1 MRKYG
6 VVVLEMRLDTD
17 AITMVLDTPLPT
29 MPLFMQLANSRI
41 AVQMNRRQK
50 MDGKFW
56 RERYKSTVLE
66 PGEPEEA
73 AIAQMYEG
81 LGGASARL
89 HGAFDGEA
97 RTARFYAFGRL
108 VHVEQKN
115 GRWYVRWEDV
125 AESAESGKSSQKRS
139 KRKGGRKKGGKR
151 GKGKSSA
158 GRHLVR
164 AWELAIVQ
172 SVLRWKKVYGSPE
185 FVRRILNTYLREGR
199 RRAGPERPEVASGEA
214 LPARCADCP
223 VAALAGGPG
232 PSS

>member
-1 MRKYG
+1 
-6 VVVLEMRLDTD
+6 
-17 AITMVLDTPLPT
+17 
-29 MPLFMQLANSRI
+29 MPLFMQLINSRI

-108 VHVEQKN
+108 VHVEQKG
-115 GRWYVRWEDV
+115 GRWYVRWEDLV
-125 AESAESGKSSQKRS
+125 ESPAESAESCNSSQKRG
-139 KRKGGRKKGGKR
+139 KKKGGKKR
-151 GKGKSSA
+151 GGKRKTGRRAKSKGKSKRST
-158 GRHLVR
+158 GRHTVR

-172 SVLRWKKVYGSPE
+172 TVLRWKKVYGSPE
-185 FVRRILNTYLREGR
+185 FVRRILNTYLRRGR
-199 RRAGPERPEVASGEA
+199 RRAGPGRRELDPAGSLPE
-214 LPARCADCP
+214 RCADCP
-223 VAALAGGPG
+223 VAVHG
-232 PSS
+232 

>member
-1 MRKYG
+1 
-6 VVVLEMRLDTD
+6 
-17 AITMVLDTPLPT
+17 
-29 MPLFMQLANSRI
+29 MQLINSRI

-89 HGAFDGEA
+89 HGAFDCEA

-108 VHVEQKN
+108 VHVEQKG
-115 GRWYVRWEDV
+115 GRWYVRWEDLV
-125 AESAESGKSSQKRS
+125 ESAESGKSSQQRGK
-139 KRKGGRKKGGKR
+139 KKGGRKKGGRKKGGKKKGGKR
-151 GKGKSSA
+151 GKGKSKRSA
-158 GRHLVR
+158 GRYTVM

-172 SVLRWKKVYGSPE
+172 TVLRWKKVYGSPE
-185 FVRRILNTYLREGR
+185 FVRRILNTYLRRGR
-199 RRAGPERPEVASGEA
+199 RRAGPANRGAQPVGA
-214 LPARCADCP
+214 LPERCADCP
-223 VAALAGGPG
+223 VAAPA
-232 PSS
+232 

>member
-1 MRKYG
+1 
-6 VVVLEMRLDTD
+6 
-17 AITMVLDTPLPT
+17 
-29 MPLFMQLANSRI
+29 
-41 AVQMNRRQK
+41 

-73 AIAQMYEG
+73 AIALMYEG

-89 HGAFDGEA
+89 HGAFDCEA

-125 AESAESGKSSQKRS
+125 AESAESGKSSQKRG

-151 GKGKSSA
+151 GKGKGKSKRSA
-158 GRHLVR
+158 GQHMVR
-164 AWELAIVQ
+164 AWELPIVQ
-172 SVLRWKKVYGSPE
+172 NVLRWKKVYGSPE
-185 FVRRILNTYLREGR
+185 FVRRILNTYLRGR
-199 RRAGPERPEVASGEA
+199 RRRDGPANRGAEPGA
-214 LPARCADCP
+214 LPPVRCADCP
-223 VAALAGGPG
+223 VAALAGGPAAS
-232 PSS
+232 P

>member
-1 MRKYG
+1 
-6 VVVLEMRLDTD
+6 VLETPRL
-17 AITMVLDTPLPT
+17 T
-29 MPLFMQLANSRI
+29 MPLFMQLINSRI

-89 HGAFDGEA
+89 HGAFDAEA

-108 VHVEQKN
+108 VHVEQKG
-115 GRWYVRWEDV
+115 GRWYVRWEDPV
-125 AESAESGKSSQKRS
+125 ESAESGKSSQKRS
-139 KRKGGRKKGGKR
+139 RKKGGRKKGGKR
-151 GKGKSSA
+151 GKGKGKSRRSA
-158 GRHLVR
+158 GRQMVR
-164 AWELAIVQ
+164 AWELPIVQ

-185 FVRRILNTYLREGR
+185 FVRRILSTYLRRGR
-199 RRAGPERPEVASGEA
+199 RGDGPANRAAGSGGPLSE
-214 LPARCADCP
+214 RCADCP
-223 VAALAGGPG
+223 VSALAGGAG
-232 PSS
+232 PSP

>member
-6 VVVLEMRLDTD
+6 VVVLEMRVD
-17 AITMVLDTPLPT
+17 ADGITMVLETPRLT
-29 MPLFMQLANSRI
+29 MPLFMQLINSRI

-108 VHVEQKN
+108 VHVEQKG
-115 GRWYVRWEDV
+115 GRWYVRWEDLV
-125 AESAESGKSSQKRS
+125 ESAESGKSSQKRS
-139 KRKGGRKKGGKR
+139 RKKGGRKKRGKKKGGKR
-151 GKGKSSA
+151 GKGKSKRSA
-158 GRHLVR
+158 GQYTVM

-172 SVLRWKKVYGSPE
+172 TVLRWKKVYGSPD
-185 FVRRILNTYLREGR
+185 FVRRILNTYLRRGR
-199 RRAGPERPEVASGEA
+199 RRDGPANRGAEAGGA
-214 LPARCADCP
+214 LAERCADCP
-223 VAALAGGPG
+223 LA
-232 PSS
+232 SSG

>member
-1 MRKYG
+1 
-6 VVVLEMRLDTD
+6 
-17 AITMVLDTPLPT
+17 
-29 MPLFMQLANSRI
+29 MQLINSRI

-89 HGAFDGEA
+89 HGAFDCEA

-108 VHVEQKN
+108 VHVEQKG
-115 GRWYVRWEDV
+115 GRWYVRWEDPV
-125 AESAESGKSSQKRS
+125 ESAESGKSSSKRG
-139 KRKGGRKKGGKR
+139 KRKGGKKKGRKR
-151 GKGKSSA
+151 GKGKGKRSA
-158 GRHLVR
+158 GYYTVM
-164 AWELAIVQ
+164 AWELPIVQ
-172 SVLRWKKVYGSPE
+172 NVLRWKKVYGSPE
-185 FVRRILNTYLREGR
+185 FVRHILHTYLRRGR
-199 RRAGPERPEVASGEA
+199 RRAGLTNRGAESEAA

-232 PSS
+232 PSP